1 MKSKNNNVP
10 KLPVLIVYVI
20 VFYSIWTMWE
30 FWGKMF
36 LFIHFPIWK
45 FTYSSE

>member
-1 MKSKNNNVP
+1 MDAGRKNKGMNNNVL

-30 FWGKMF
+30 LGGKVFFMQY
-36 LFIHFPIWK
+36 H
-45 FTYSSE
+45 